1 MRRLGINGRLVL
13 ILTMV
18 ALLSGCR
25 WQVGKLPF
33 PTPTPRPT
41 ATPTPTPI
49 SISSAAASAAEAPA
63 AASFAAR
70 VATATAD
77 YFAAATDE
85 AADGAAIVGSSLSDS
100 DGDADALAGGVTK
113 ARTSLARTREAYRRS
128 EAAVFFV
135 DPDSAEELR
144 AQPDPFGVASPTVE
158 NKAIEQLEAALTKL
172 EDLLDGSIDASN
184 AGTLLV
190 EAKSVAAELENLEK
204 GLREMADAWT
214 PQNLAN
220 FRAKYFLESPEG
232 AVARIFQGLLAM
244 TGDLLPADLLSEET
258 NSTIDTAARVA
269 AVREIYLGTAEDTE
283 AAVSLHAL
291 VQQTSPVQAAL
302 TRASIARAA
311 ALASVLELSPENES
325 VRSQLAPAL
334 QDLTRQLTSAA
345 ESLGIVVVS
354 SE

>member
-1 MRRLGINGRLVL
+1 LAINGQLVL
-13 ILTMV
+13 ILAMV

-33 PTPTPRPT
+33 PTPTPSPT

-63 AASFAAR
+63 AASLAAR

-77 YFAAATDE
+77 YFTAATDE
-85 AADGAAIVGSSLSDS
+85 AADGAATVGSSLSDS
-100 DGDADALAGGVTK
+100 DGDADALAGGVTR

-190 EAKSVAAELENLEK
+190 EAKSVAAELESLEN
-204 GLREMADAWT
+204 GLRSMADAWQT
-214 PQNLAN
+214 QDPGN
-220 FRAKYFLESPEG
+220 FRRKYFLESPEG

-258 NSTIDTAARVA
+258 NSAIDTAARVA
-269 AVREIYLGTAEDTE
+269 AVREIYLGTAEDAE

-311 ALASVLELSPENES
+311 ALAAVLELSPENES